1 MTFNKWYKTKILNRR
16 ADDIKNKLTHFIDD
30 KEKMK
35 DFKKLTREEFLNTYS
50 YLYPEEYDLTLQEL
64 RNLKNAG

>member
-1 MTFNKWYKTKILNRR
+1 MSEKIKIT
-16 ADDIKNKLTHFIDD
+16 DFMDD
-30 KEKMK
+30 KEKMR